1 MTEQSPISDVV
12 DGHPFTGFQLRVLLL
27 CAAVIFMEG
36 FDAQAVGYVAPS
48 ISKALHLSPGALGP
62 VFSAGL
68 FGLVVGAM
76 LIAPLAD
83 RIGRRRVMIFSTAAF
98 GLLSLATLLADSVT
112 SLIAIRFLTGLGL
125 GGAMPNAIALT
136 SEYSPKRK
144 NGFLVMAMFAG
155 FSFGSAGGG
164 IAAAWFIRDFG
175 WTSIFVVGGVL
186 PLLLTPV
193 LYFALPESIRFLS
206 LRPETQPEA
215 LRLLRR
221 IDPNL
226 GDVARV
232 RPSQTEA
239 ATSAMSVKQLFA
251 DRRATGTVLLWVIFA
266 MSLLDIN
273 LVSSW
278 LPTALNA
285 GGASLELAALTGSI
299 FQLGGIIGTFAM
311 ASVIDRSRPAWLL
324 AGAYLLG
331 AISIGLIAV
340 VEVGGTA
347 ILVVVALA
355 GFGIVGGQIA
365 ANAISAMF
373 YPTPIR
379 STGVGWALGVGRFGS
394 IVGPLVGGFLLAHD
408 VPPSRLFLFSVVPTL
423 IAALASAALAWNY
436 RRIEPETDIA
446 TSTAHS

>member
-1 MTEQSPISDVV
+1 
-12 DGHPFTGFQLRVLLL
+12 
-27 CAAVIFMEG
+27 
-36 FDAQAVGYVAPS
+36 
-48 ISKALHLSPGALGP
+48 
-62 VFSAGL
+62 
-68 FGLVVGAM
+68 
-76 LIAPLAD
+76 
-83 RIGRRRVMIFSTAAF
+83 
-98 GLLSLATLLADSVT
+98 
-112 SLIAIRFLTGLGL
+112 
-125 GGAMPNAIALT
+125 
-136 SEYSPKRK
+136 
-144 NGFLVMAMFAG
+144 
-155 FSFGSAGGG
+155 
-164 IAAAWFIRDFG
+164 
-175 WTSIFVVGGVL
+175 
-186 PLLLTPV
+186 
-193 LYFALPESIRFLS
+193 
-206 LRPETQPEA
+206 
-215 LRLLRR
+215 LRR

-436 RRIEPETDIA
+436 RRIEPETDIVA
-446 TSTAHS
+446 STAHS